1 MAKTPVEVTW
11 SAVSC
16 ENSPDHLWAFENSAE
31 QLFKQQITAFSL
43 GFSLRAWDK
52 HNTTSAQYARVPNQS
67 FAEGK

>member
-1 MAKTPVEVTW
+1 M
-11 SAVSC
+11 SL
-16 ENSPDHLWAFENSAE
+16 DHLRAFENSAE